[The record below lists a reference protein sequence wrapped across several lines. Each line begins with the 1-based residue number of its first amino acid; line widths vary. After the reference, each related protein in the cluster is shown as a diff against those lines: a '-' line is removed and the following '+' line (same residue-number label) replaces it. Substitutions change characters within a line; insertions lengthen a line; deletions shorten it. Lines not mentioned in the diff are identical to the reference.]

1 MTEEEKEQPASE
13 VAQQEEAPHAQ
24 NQADEPKTVPL
35 EALQAERRKRQDVEQ
50 NYKNYQELVKR
61 LDQQKE
67 APPKASEEDE
77 EELVSR
83 KDLKDFQQNLT
94 TEQFFALKR
103 EIAEESFKETQPKA
117 IKAINENLKQILEQ
131 KPWLADSIDKA
142 TNRYARAYE
151 IVQDYNSLLAGQQTK
166 KSDANRVVENA
177 QKPGSPAATAKSSQ
191 LSGPDY
197 LKSIAGTSEF
207 REYRKKLLGR

>member
-1 MTEEEKEQPASE
+1 MSEEEKEQPASE
-13 VAQQEEAPHAQ
+13 VAQEQEAHHEKSDEA
-24 NQADEPKTVPL
+24 PKTVPL
-35 EALQAERRKRQDVEQ
+35 EALQAERRKRQELEQ

-61 LDQQKE
+61 LDEQRE
-67 APPKASEEDE
+67 APSKASEEDE

-83 KDLKDFQQNLT
+83 RDLKAFKQNLT

-103 EIAEESFKETQPKA
+103 EIAEENFKDSQPQA

-131 KPWLADSIDKA
+131 KPWLADSIEKA

-151 IVQDYNSLLAGQQTK
+151 IVQDYKSLYQAQQAK
-166 KSDANRVVENA
+166 KSEGNRVIENA

-191 LSGPDY
+191 LSGADY
-197 LKSIAGTSEF
+197 LKSIAGTNDF